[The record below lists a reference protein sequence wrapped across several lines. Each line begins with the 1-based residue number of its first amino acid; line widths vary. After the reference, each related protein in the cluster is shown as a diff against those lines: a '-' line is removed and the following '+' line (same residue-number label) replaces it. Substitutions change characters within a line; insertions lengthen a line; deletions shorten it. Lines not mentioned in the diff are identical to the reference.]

1 VVGSQVGHAVAYRLV
16 TPDAAERAHELAESG
31 HGYLAYLP
39 LALAV
44 CTAIVVLVLTVELG
58 HAASDG
64 RVAKPSRFPFA
75 VLAPAIFVFQ
85 EHFER
90 LLHDGSFPWGAAL
103 DRTFIAG
110 LLLQLP
116 VAAIA
121 YVLARLLLRVVRS
134 LGRFLGRPSPA
145 RLPVP
150 ELARPVAR
158 VVSPRV
164 PVLALGYGSRG
175 PPLPSS

>member
-1 VVGSQVGHAVAYRLV
+1 MVGSQLGHALAYRLV

-39 LALAV
+39 FALAV
-44 CTAIVVLVLTVELG
+44 CTAIVLLVLTVELG

-64 RVAKPSRFPFA
+64 RVANPSRLPFA

-90 LLHDGSFPWGAAL
+90 LLHDGTFPWGAAL

-116 VAAIA
+116 FAAAA
-121 YVLARLLLRVVRS
+121 YLLARLLLRVVRT
-134 LGRFLGRPSPA
+134 LGRLLGRPTLGRVRQLEPTRPGA
-145 RLPVP
+145 RL
-150 ELARPVAR
+150 
-158 VVSPRV
+158 VSPRV

-175 PPLPSS
+175 PPVPS